1 MLCAGGSEFNDK
13 LGVQNIW
20 LPEFTK
26 KVEKVLKLATQEFNQ
41 VSLENMT
48 NEFIF
53 FFLPLFQWICTIN
66 NISKQIYLSENPEV
80 TLRKF
85 IVVSNMFIFIFL

>member
-1 MLCAGGSEFNDK
+1 MQYAGGSEFNDK

-26 KVEKVLKLATQEFNQ
+26 KVEKVLKLATQVFNQ
-41 VSLENMT
+41 ICLENMV
-48 NEFIF
+48 NFY

-80 TLRKF
+80 TLLKF
-85 IVVSNMFIFIFL
+85 IVVSKIVTFIFIE

>member
-1 MLCAGGSEFNDK
+1 MQYAAGSEFNDK

-26 KVEKVLKLATQEFNQ
+26 KVEKVLKLATQVFNQ
-41 VSLENMT
+41 ICLENMV
-48 NEFIF
+48 NFY

-80 TLRKF
+80 TLLKF
-85 IVVSNMFIFIFL
+85 IVVSKIVTFIFIE